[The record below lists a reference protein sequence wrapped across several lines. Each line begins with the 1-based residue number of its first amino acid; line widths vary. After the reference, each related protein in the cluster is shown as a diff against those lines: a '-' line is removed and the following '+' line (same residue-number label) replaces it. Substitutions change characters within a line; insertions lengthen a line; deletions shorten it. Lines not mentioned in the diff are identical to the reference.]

1 MWCDSYF
8 GKICV
13 DMPNSLGKYYYF
25 IRLMGRKASHVALEC
40 ALQSHPNMVILGEE
54 VAASKLTIF
63 DITKQICDVVQARV
77 EKDKNHVVIL
87 FLRALWRIFLSYMLC
102 FRKSM
107 ASMAKLFLLRI
118 SLLSFHHGHLH
129 SEFLAPFIRKHIET
143 EKLLA
148 QLVETEMRR
157 RLVLGHVC
165 YHIIAAGLN
174 GYMATMTDLKNPV
187 NKWRCGATPISSMM
201 TVKRW
206 SCGPLATQIGKPD
219 VHMASV
225 DLKEKAYDVLRQ
237 NSSSFLLED
246 VYRNPGLL
254 QFEGPGVDSNP
265 ISLCVEDQ
273 DYMSRIRQKSHLF
286 ILV

>member
-1 MWCDSYF
+1 
-8 GKICV
+8 
-13 DMPNSLGKYYYF
+13 
-25 IRLMGRKASHVALEC
+25 
-40 ALQSHPNMVILGEE
+40 
-54 VAASKLTIF
+54 
-63 DITKQICDVVQARV
+63 
-77 EKDKNHVVIL
+77 
-87 FLRALWRIFLSYMLC
+87 
-102 FRKSM
+102 
-107 ASMAKLFLLRI
+107 
-118 SLLSFHHGHLH
+118 
-129 SEFLAPFIRKHIET
+129 
-143 EKLLA
+143 
-148 QLVETEMRR
+148 MRR
-157 RLVLGHVC
+157 RLEDTYKGKKFNAICHFLGYQARGALPSKFDCDYAYVLGHVC

-254 QFEGPGVDSNP
+254 QFEGPG
-265 ISLCVEDQ
+265 L
-273 DYMSRIRQKSHLF
+273 
-286 ILV
+286 